1 LSRATSKEKVTADS
15 TQAFSRVAGSDVA
28 IRIVLALDKAAK
40 GIPREDLFTQS
51 SAGNDGIF
59 QYNINELARLG
70 LVSAESPYVLT
81 DHGKDMAKRLRSVL
95 P

>member
-40 GIPREDLFTQS
+40 GISKEDLFTQS

-59 QYNINELARLG
+59 QYNISELVRLR
-70 LVSAESPYVLT
+70 LVSADSSCVLT
-81 DHGKDMAKRLRSVL
+81 NLGKEMARRLRSVL